1 VRALLDTHAVLWAA
15 EDDGRLGA
23 GARRF
28 LSETPVGEAAVADIS
43 LLEIAMLAAKGRIR
57 LAVPCATYLEGL
69 IRNFPIVP
77 IDAGIA
83 AEAMDLKLAQA
94 DPFDRVIVATAR
106 RHGVPLLTRDAAIRE
121 SGLVETF
128 W

>member
-28 LSETPVGEAAVADIS
+28 LAETATGEAAVSDIS
-43 LLEIAMLAAKGRIR
+43 LLEVSMLAAKGRIR
-57 LAVPCATYLEGL
+57 LAVPCAAYLEGL

-83 AEAMDLKLAQA
+83 AEAMELKLPQA

-121 SGLVETF
+121 CGLVETV